1 MSFVYMQVILHE
13 STDNTEDI
21 CNFREKIQIFQKI
34 NIPVARFNSS
44 GTPLFLVNGM
54 FYLLKVVCVYF
65 LYCDTLKKKV
75 STTVGTFTLNI
86 IYPWKR
92 MEPFI

>member
-34 NIPVARFNSS
+34 NIPVARLNSS
-44 GTPLFLVNGM
+44 GIPLFVVNGM
-54 FYLLKVVCVYF
+54 YYLLNVNCLRVFPV
-65 LYCDTLKKKV
+65 L
-75 STTVGTFTLNI
+75 
-86 IYPWKR
+86 
-92 MEPFI
+92 

>member
-13 STDNTEDI
+13 STDKTEDI

-44 GTPLFLVNGM
+44 GTPLFLVNGT
-54 FYLLKVVCVYF
+54 FYLLKIVCVYF
-65 LYCDTLKKKV
+65 LYCDTLKKK
-75 STTVGTFTLNI
+75 FPQPLAL
-86 IYPWKR
+86 PL
-92 MEPFI
+92 